1 MLAVKNVSKRFE
13 GDHETL
19 LALEDVSF
27 EVFPGET
34 VMLVG
39 PSGCGKST
47 ILNMIAG
54 LDTPSEGKILIDGT
68 AIHGPGPDRSL
79 VFQDGALFPWL
90 SVRKNVEFGLKQ
102 AGAPRFE
109 RTSRALKALERVGL
123 KGFETHAIH
132 QLSGGMR
139 QRVAIARALV
149 LEPRVVLMDESFSAL
164 DAITREEL
172 YEVLQDLQRDTGA
185 TILFVTHNVR
195 EAVVLGD
202 RVVLMKPR
210 PGRVQETFPIE
221 FERPRHID
229 DVTVARTAQRIS
241 NAMKGVP
248 NPEEIVF

>member
-1 MLAVKNVSKRFE
+1 MNPLLTVKNVWKRF
-13 GDHETL
+13 DDL
-19 LALEDVSF
+19 VALENVSF
-27 EVFPGET
+27 DVFPGET

-47 ILNMIAG
+47 ALNLIAG
-54 LDTPSEGKILIDGT
+54 LDTPSEGEILIDGKP
-68 AIHGPGPDRSL
+68 IHGPGPDRSL

-90 SVRKNVEFGLKQ
+90 SVHKNVEFGLKQ
-102 AGAPRFE
+102 AGVPTRE
-109 RTSRALKALERVGL
+109 RTTRARKALDRVGL
-123 KGFETHAIH
+123 SGFENHAIH

-172 YEVLQDLQRDTGA
+172 YDVLQDLQRDTGA

-202 RVVLMKPR
+202 RVILMKPR
-210 PGRVQETFPIE
+210 PGRIHEVFPIE
-221 FERPRHID
+221 FDRPRHID
-229 DVTVARTAQRIS
+229 DVTVARAGHRIS

-248 NPEEIVF
+248 DPEEIVF